1 MRINV
6 IIPKEKNDCFDLFS
20 TSSVNLSYEE
30 TYGDKCGEFVCGY
43 WDLEVDVG
51 LTIIRKSKLL
61 RRRKKETLG
70 PTWDFFL
77 EDIPSII
84 GVV

>member
-1 MRINV
+1 M
-6 IIPKEKNDCFDLFS
+6 
-20 TSSVNLSYEE
+20 
-30 TYGDKCGEFVCGY
+30 YGDKCGEFVCGY

-51 LTIIRKSKLL
+51 LTVIRKAKLL
-61 RRRKKETLG
+61 TQCKKETLG

-77 EDIPSII
+77 EDVPSII